1 MDLTFYLSSRPRKTN
16 FGKRKHKSSPIQEF
30 QVKMLGITAA
40 PRDPLPDYSAGSG
53 PKQHRFSPYN
63 DNGGSTVAIAGK
75 NLFQN
80 HTI

>member
-1 MDLTFYLSSRPRKTN
+1 
-16 FGKRKHKSSPIQEF
+16 
-30 QVKMLGITAA
+30 MLGITAA

-75 NLFQN
+75 NLV
-80 HTI
+80 